1 MQQAQIEKTA
11 KVKFATQADPAVL
24 QTLKSIAASEGRQI
38 QALVDEALR
47 GKGIGSKMIAA
58 VHEKYNNAARFRL
71 EVTEENPRAA
81 ALYHILGF
89 EDLPYQQMVMDTP
102 ALD

>member
-47 GKGIGSKMIAA
+47 DYIERKTG
-58 VHEKYNNAARFRL
+58 N
-71 EVTEENPRAA
+71 TPRR
-81 ALYHILGF
+81 H
-89 EDLPYQQMVMDTP
+89 VMD
-102 ALD
+102 AFRKSMEQYDRLYRELAR

>member
-47 GKGIGSKMIAA
+47 DYIERKIG
-58 VHEKYNNAARFRL
+58 N
-71 EVTEENPRAA
+71 TPRR
-81 ALYHILGF
+81 H
-89 EDLPYQQMVMDTP
+89 VMD
-102 ALD
+102 AFRNSMEQYDSLYRELAK

>member
-47 GKGIGSKMIAA
+47 DYIERKTG
-58 VHEKYNNAARFRL
+58 N
-71 EVTEENPRAA
+71 TPRRHVMHSGTAWSNTTA
-81 ALYHILGF
+81 CTGNWRN
-89 EDLPYQQMVMDTP
+89 DGLPDS
-102 ALD
+102 A